1 MQGDLLQSP
10 EEESTEKPE
19 NHVEAK
25 SICKDHVLE
34 HQSLAGWEPQLQV
47 DKAAAALEA
56 KSDDM
61 GSNEKPRVEKKGKK
75 TIGIMKQKK
84 HLVGGGGGEAAT
96 TKKPEAEKKPTEKK
110 TYHRR
115 EEACGIELNLFIP

>member
-84 HLVGGGGGEAAT
+84 HLVGGGGGKLPLPRSQKLKRSRQKRKPT
-96 TKKPEAEKKPTEKK
+96 TEEKKPV
-110 TYHRR
+110 
-115 EEACGIELNLFIP
+115 A